1 MGVTSV
7 CVKMSTFRAQ
17 KRLAAGLLKC
27 GKNKVWLDPN
37 EIGEI
42 TQANSRQNVRK
53 LIKDGLII
61 KKPNRIHSRARAREF
76 KEARRKGRHMGTGKR
91 RGTANAR
98 TPVKSQWMRRMRVL
112 RRMLRR
118 YRESNKIE
126 RHLYHELYLKCKGN
140 VFKNKRVLMEH
151 IHKKKADNTRK
162 KMLEDQ
168 AEARRIVARE
178 ARKRRQ
184 ERLQAKKDALL
195 KEPIDSTDIGAEIA
209 AQ

>member
-1 MGVTSV
+1 MGVASV

-42 TQANSRQNVRK
+42 AQANSRQNVRK

-76 KEARRKGRHMGTGKR
+76 KEARQKGRHMGTGKR

-98 TPVKSQWMRRMRVL
+98 TPVKEQWMRHMRVL
-112 RRMLRR
+112 RRMLKK
-118 YRESNKIE
+118 YREQGKIE

-140 VFKNKRVLMEH
+140 VFKNKRVLIDH
-151 IHKKKADNTRK
+151 IHKRKTDNQRA
-162 KMLEDQ
+162 KMLQDQ

-178 ARKRRQ
+178 ARKRRMD
-184 ERLQAKKDALL
+184 RVAAKKDA
-195 KEPIDSTDIGAEIA
+195 
-209 AQ
+209 